1 MPAVEDLARRWLDS
15 REQGPGIAR
24 VRLRGPAGVDVC
36 ELSAWLGRDHGLA
49 GLTTRIH
56 SLDAGVAPPE
66 LPAGLSPR
74 EAQILGLVARGLSNR
89 EIGTC
94 LSISEHT
101 VANHV
106 RAILRK
112 TESAN
117 RTEATSFAH
126 RHGLASV

>member
-1 MPAVEDLARRWLDS
+1 MT
-15 REQGPGIAR
+15 
-24 VRLRGPAGVDVC
+24 
-36 ELSAWLGRDHGLA
+36 
-49 GLTTRIH
+49 GLTARIRA
-56 SLDAGVAPPE
+56 LGTGVVPSE

-74 EAQILGLVARGLSNR
+74 EAQILASVARGLSNR
-89 EIGTC
+89 EIGVE

-112 TESAN
+112 TDCAN
-117 RTEATSFAH
+117 RTEAASFAH

>member
-1 MPAVEDLARRWLDS
+1 MT
-15 REQGPGIAR
+15 
-24 VRLRGPAGVDVC
+24 
-36 ELSAWLGRDHGLA
+36 
-49 GLTTRIH
+49 GLTARIR
-56 SLDAGVAPPE
+56 SLGVAPSE

-74 EAQILGLVARGLSNR
+74 EAQILALVARGLSNR
-89 EIGTC
+89 EIGVE

-112 TESAN
+112 TDCAN

>member
-1 MPAVEDLARRWLDS
+1 MTGLS
-15 REQGPGIAR
+15 AR
-24 VRLRGPAGVDVC
+24 VRA
-36 ELSAWLGRDHGLA
+36 LGA
-49 GLTTRIH
+49 
-56 SLDAGVAPPE
+56 AAPQSE

-74 EAQILGLVARGLSNR
+74 EAQILALVARGLSNR
-89 EIGTC
+89 EIGAE

-112 TESAN
+112 TDCAN

-126 RHGLASV
+126 LHGLAAR